1 MNDKKLT
8 TISKFL
14 SFVLRHQPREIGIE
28 PDAAGWVAIAELL
41 EKAGR
46 AGRAIT
52 RAQLDEVVATN
63 DKKRFAISED
73 GLRIRASQGHSIAV
87 DLELPP
93 REPPAVLY
101 HGTASRSIASIMRTG
116 LERRA
121 RHHVHLSEN
130 TATATAVGTRY
141 GIPVLLRVDARAMA
155 ADGHVFRCSDNGVW
169 LVEEVPV
176 KYLEVVK

>member
-14 SFVLRHQPREIGIE
+14 SLVLRHEPQRIGLAL
-28 PDAAGWVAIAELL
+28 DAAGWVAIDGLL
-41 EKAGR
+41 AQAAL

-52 RAQLDEVVATN
+52 RAQLDEVVASN

-73 GLRIRASQGHSIAV
+73 GLRIRASQGHSIAI

-101 HGTASRSIASIMRTG
+101 HGTASRWIASILRTG
-116 LERRA
+116 LDRRS
-121 RHHVHLSEN
+121 RHHVHLTEN
-130 TATATAVGTRY
+130 LHTATTVGSRY
-141 GIPVLLRVDARAMA
+141 GVPVILRIDAQAMA
-155 ADGHVFRCSDNGVW
+155 AAGHVFRCSDNGVW
-169 LVEEVPV
+169 LVDAVPV
-176 KYLEVVK
+176 KFLETMK